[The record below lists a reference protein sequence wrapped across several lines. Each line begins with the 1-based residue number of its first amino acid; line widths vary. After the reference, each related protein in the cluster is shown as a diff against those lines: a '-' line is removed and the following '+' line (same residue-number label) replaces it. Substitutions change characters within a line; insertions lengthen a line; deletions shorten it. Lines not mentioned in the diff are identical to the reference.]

1 MSRLDAFLDWLFLE
15 LVPRKL
21 PGRGVAAIAL
31 LLYPGV
37 ALVLPIAL
45 GWPVLWLVSANVLGA
60 LFAACVS
67 LGWLLLQIERRDR
80 RHLLE
85 WTSDLR
91 LLEAAEFEWLVG
103 ELFRREGWAVQET
116 GRHGGP
122 DGNVDLRL
130 SRDGE
135 QRIVQCKRWTSW
147 QVGVAEIREFAGTLT
162 REQLPAS
169 AGVFVTLSTYTDQAR
184 DEARTLGLALLEGRD
199 LIGRIERV
207 RRSEPCPKCDSP
219 MLVDRSA
226 RGWWLRCP
234 RHPSCDGKRDLS
246 PDVARAVGLLTQE
259 G

>member
-1 MSRLDAFLDWLFLE
+1 MSRLAAFVDWLLFERL
-15 LVPRKL
+15 PRKL
-21 PGRGVAAIAL
+21 PDRGVAAIAL
-31 LLYPGV
+31 VLYPGV

-45 GWPVLWLVSANVLGA
+45 GWPVLWLVSANLLGA

-103 ELFRREGWAVQET
+103 EVFRREGWSVQET

-147 QVGVAEIREFAGTLT
+147 QVGTSEIREFAGTLT

-184 DEARTLGLALLEGRD
+184 DEARILGLALLEGRD
-199 LIGRIERV
+199 LIGRIEKV

-219 MLVDRSA
+219 MLVERSA
-226 RGWWLRCP
+226 KGWWLRCP
-234 RHPSCDGKRDLS
+234 RYPTCDGKPDLS